1 MPGNELEGG
10 WMGRRY
16 LILTL
21 AVVVAA
27 SVLTAGAFARRSA
40 TPKLVGT
47 VGPGFTITL
56 KQNGKVVKTLKAGTY
71 TLVVNDKAS
80 IHAFSLDGPHGYA
93 KNFTTVPFVGTKTFT
108 VKLKAGKYKYYCP
121 PHEPSMF
128 GRFTVT

>member
-1 MPGNELEGG
+1 MA
-10 WMGRRY
+10 RRY
-16 LILTL
+16 LALILA
-21 AVVVAA
+21 AVVVASLFA
-27 SVLTAGAFARRSA
+27 AGALARRSA

-56 KQNGKVVKTLKAGTY
+56 KQNNKVVKTLQAGTY
-71 TLVVNDKAS
+71 TLVINDKAS

-93 KNFTTVPFVGTKTFT
+93 KDFTAVPFTGTKTFT

-121 PHEPSMF
+121 PHESFMF